1 MRDSVGPAAGV
12 ISRARSRWALRA
24 AKPPRLFAVMVK
36 DLRLIGRDRT
46 ALVSLLVVPVLV
58 IVLIAEIQSG
68 KGTQGILFPV
78 VNEDQGPVANALIKV
93 FAQHLDVRQMDRA
106 TAERTV
112 AVDNRAAAYLL
123 LPAGMSKR
131 YLTNKPSTLKLVT
144 DPAQWE
150 ELQAIRVIF
159 LLADREAASLGDPFS
174 EELLHLEESS
184 ATSRHLRFSSLE
196 QRVPGFSVMF
206 VLMNLIF
213 SVAFGLR
220 DEEIWGTSRRL
231 SMAPVSRL
239 TVLSG
244 KLLARWLVGTVQ
256 LLLLLLFGHFVYG
269 LTLGD
274 SPLTML
280 PVSACIVFA
289 LACFSTII
297 AAVARTREQVIP
309 VGMLAVF
316 FLAALGG
323 CWWPFFSQPAWMQM
337 IGRGVVTTWS
347 MFAIHDVM
355 LRGRAFVDVVPTM
368 SVLVGYGVASF
379 LVGLRFFRFAT
390 A

>member
-1 MRDSVGPAAGV
+1 VK
-12 ISRARSRWALRA
+12 L
-24 AKPPRLFAVMVK
+24 LAVLLK
-36 DLRLIGRDRT
+36 DLRLIARDRA

-68 KGTQGILFPV
+68 KGTQGILFPI

-93 FAQHLDVRQMDRA
+93 FAEHLDVRQMDRV
-106 TAERTV
+106 TAERAV
-112 AVDNRAAAYLL
+112 AVENRAAAYLL
-123 LPAGMSKR
+123 LPEGTSKR
-131 YLTNKPSTLKLVT
+131 YLTGKPSTLKLVT

-159 LLADREAASLGDPFS
+159 LLADRDAASLGDPFS

-196 QRVPGFSVMF
+196 QHVPGFSVMF

-231 SMAPVSRL
+231 STAPVSRR
-239 TVLSG
+239 TVLAG

-256 LLLLLLFGHFVYG
+256 LLILLVFGHYAYG

-280 PVSACIVFA
+280 PVAACIVFA
-289 LACFSTII
+289 LACFSTIV
-297 AAVARTREQVIP
+297 AAVARSREQIIP
-309 VGMLAVF
+309 VGMSAVF

-323 CWWPFFSQPAWMQM
+323 CWWPFFSQPAWMQR

-355 LRGRAFVDVVPTM
+355 LRGRSFADVVPTL
-368 SVLVGYGVASF
+368 SVLVAYGAVSF
-379 LVGLRFFRFAT
+379 LVGLRFFRFVT